1 LRKQRRQRNSWPAT
15 PPRWRT
21 AHPGHFERPN
31 RSIDGR
37 STAVRDCRDSLVARE
52 SPPVL
57 AVVEGVQQRPQ
68 DIHKGAGMGPVCCPS
83 CFIRALYA
91 LTYTTM
97 RASALRSR
105 GTPGASPK
113 TFSRRGA
120 QQQARSEND
129 TSLLHRVAQTRPEE
143 AGTGVSPPV
152 ARILLPSGLIL
163 GQLGAATHPSFPTE
177 VGLPPAVP
185 PAGFACLEGLCLR
198 LDRRPGRHHR
208 RRESRVPSV
217 RFDPLEGIE
226 YRQPLPR
233 AAPVRDSR
241 HRCIDLTEYGTL
253 PRRGRLPRVYYLTKY
268 GAELPKPGG
277 WIRRALEAR
286 RFSSIHDCRCE
297 LCYPSGS
304 LALAGPISL

>member
-1 LRKQRRQRNSWPAT
+1 METHSLRLLRAT
-15 PPRWRT
+15 GNPSLRT
-21 AHPGHFERPN
+21 ADEVAAPAGPAWRQHPVADLKDALWAVKEAWELHRDIARASGPQHLTAVPAEELAALNAGYDPLIEARELSVADKRRLQVYLAQRGQVAEAEAAKKQLAGDSASLANGTPGHFERPN

-68 DIHKGAGMGPVCCPS
+68 DIHKGAGNGASVL
-83 CFIRALYA
+83 LYA
-91 LTYTTM
+91 LTYTMM

-129 TSLLHRVAQTRPEE
+129 TSLLRRVAQTRPEE

-185 PAGFACLEGLCLR
+185 PAGFACL
-198 LDRRPGRHHR
+198 D
-208 RRESRVPSV
+208 
-217 RFDPLEGIE
+217 
-226 YRQPLPR
+226 
-233 AAPVRDSR
+233 
-241 HRCIDLTEYGTL
+241 GTSFF
-253 PRRGRLPRVYYLTKY
+253 RIG
-268 GAELPKPGG
+268 
-277 WIRRALEAR
+277 
-286 RFSSIHDCRCE
+286 
-297 LCYPSGS
+297 
-304 LALAGPISL
+304 